1 MKRLAPLA
9 ACALLLSSC
18 NGISVASAY
27 LAADRATFDA
37 VAPEY
42 EVYVR
47 GDANLDEAAKAARI
61 RTLTTWKMR
70 LEAQTK

>member
-1 MKRLAPLA
+1 MKKLLPIAALA
-9 ACALLLSSC
+9 LLSSC
-18 NGISVASAY
+18 NGISVAGAY

-47 GDANLDEAAKAARI
+47 GDANLDEASKAARI
-61 RTLTTWKMR
+61 RLLTSWKMR
-70 LEAQTK
+70 LEAQGK